1 MREIARRALLH
12 LPNPTAE
19 DTSLQLTWRACSKH
33 P

>member
-19 DTSLQLTWRACSKH
+19 GHKLADDRARSKH